1 MSATINYADIF
12 NYGETTLYACQYDQR
27 FSYFA
32 YIPKAYD
39 RAAPQDMPLVVAIH
53 GTERGAQT
61 YRDAMVAFAERT
73 QSIILAP
80 LFPCGIIDP
89 TDMDNYKFI
98 KFHNIRFDRVL
109 LAIVDEAAKKYGI
122 RNRNFYIHG
131 FSGGGQFCHR
141 FFYLHPDR
149 LLGLSIASPG
159 RITYPYPAIAWPE
172 GLAGFQQQ
180 FGAEID
186 HQALKKV
193 PVQMLVGEL
202 DTEDLGETP
211 YGKTRVER
219 LQALQAT
226 YLQAGISVRFE
237 IVPGAAHEGMK
248 LLPAAEAF
256 FERLINENRTPSKAK

>member
-1 MSATINYADIF
+1 MLSTINYADIF

-32 YIPKAYD
+32 YIPTSYD
-39 RAAPQDMPLVVAIH
+39 RANPRDMPLVVAIH
-53 GTERGAQT
+53 GTERSAQT
-61 YRDAMVAFAERT
+61 YRDALIGFAERT

-109 LAIVDEAAKKYGI
+109 LAIVNEAAKKYGI
-122 RNRNFYIHG
+122 RNSKFYMHG

-149 LLGLSIASPG
+149 LLGLSIGSPG

-172 GLAGFQQQ
+172 GLAGFSRQ
-180 FGAEID
+180 FGSDID
-186 HQALKKV
+186 YEALKTV
-193 PVQMLVGEL
+193 PVQMVVGGL

-211 YGKTRVER
+211 YGRNRVER
-219 LQALQAT
+219 LQTLQST
-226 YLQAGISVRFE
+226 FLQAGISVAFE

-256 FERLINENRTPSKAK
+256 FERLIKESRAPSQAK